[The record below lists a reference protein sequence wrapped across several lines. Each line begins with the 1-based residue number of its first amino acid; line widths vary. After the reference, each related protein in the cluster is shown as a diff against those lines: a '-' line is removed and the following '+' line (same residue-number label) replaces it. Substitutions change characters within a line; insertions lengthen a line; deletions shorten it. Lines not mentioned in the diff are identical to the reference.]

1 MLDSN
6 DLLDKLAKQKAV
18 ECFVK
23 EYITPDTQTER
34 ELEGL
39 GIALS
44 QYVKW
49 DGVVL
54 MKILQYA
61 LTDANFHSEAVVVNN
76 MIAQC
81 MNEAYDLDDLMED
94 ETYMYGDGDLKTISE
109 KVQDEPPMSFYSDP
123 FEDLDDDLIDERGNS
138 FYEDPFEGYDGI
150 LPVY

>member
-1 MLDSN
+1 MLNTD
-6 DLLDKLAKQKAV
+6 DLLEQIAKQKAV

-61 LTDANFHSEAVVVNN
+61 LTDANYHSEAVVVNN

-81 MNEAYDLDDLMED
+81 MNNAYDLDDLMED
-94 ETYMYGDGDLKTISE
+94 EKYMYGDDALTEDE
-109 KVQDEPPMSFYSDP
+109 KLEDKPISFYSDP
-123 FEDLDDDLIDERGNS
+123 FEELDDDLIDERGNS
-138 FYEDPFEGYDGI
+138 FYEDPFEGYNGI
-150 LPVY
+150 LPV